1 MANDKAQMPNKAQ
14 NPSGKKLTQFFKI
27 PALKNSPLKIRRAR
41 RALTALSARQ
51 GELWK
56 LWK

>member
-14 NPSGKKLTQFFKI
+14 NPSGKKLTQFFEI

-56 LWK
+56 L